1 MEAIEIQQM
10 KDKEFSPVVEP
21 DLVQTPL
28 EQPVVKKSFGG
39 LFGKTM
45 NQIKNVIDD
54 LSE

>member
-1 MEAIEIQQM
+1 M
-10 KDKEFSPVVEP
+10 KDSEAPETPEANQKESSTDAPQAP
-21 DLVQTPL
+21 
-28 EQPVVKKSFGG
+28 KKGFGG